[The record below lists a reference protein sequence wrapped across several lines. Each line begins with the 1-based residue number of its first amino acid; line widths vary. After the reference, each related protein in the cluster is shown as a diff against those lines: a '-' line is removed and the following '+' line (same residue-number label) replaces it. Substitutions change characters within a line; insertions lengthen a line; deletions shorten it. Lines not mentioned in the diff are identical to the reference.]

1 MNFDIMSR
9 ADLASSEWE
18 YCIQSGYFTKKDA
31 VDLFK
36 NKLITADEYIY
47 AIDYLGEENVYTAR
61 ANELY
66 RRLGYSRNNEPEQ
79 MENPLQIMG

>member
-1 MNFDIMSR
+1 MSAGYDVFKY
-9 ADLASSEWE
+9 ADAWSSEWE
-18 YCIQSGYFTKKDA
+18 YSVQCGNLSVKDV

-36 NKLITADEYIY
+36 NKLITVDEYIY

-66 RRLGYSRNNEPEQ
+66 RRLGYSINNESEPL
-79 MENPLQIMG
+79 ENTL